1 MKVLSILLVV
11 LLATYAVCQPAQLTY
26 QIGQEFVFGMTS
38 TVDARHADSLTLQPG
53 GGSIAA
59 MNSTV
64 VYQCTDMD
72 SVSYLFVMN
81 MFDTTVGVGQNSLSS
96 TSQDTLFKP
105 DKPTAIGL
113 GDNNALGDDMYFQQL
128 KTGEIVKIWYNT
140 GDSPYFVNVKAG
152 AINAFQTRVVPANQQ
167 TFQYQETDL
176 IGVHNS
182 DFVGVKAGDNSL
194 NIAKSF
200 DQKDF
205 SKFATD
211 PNLQASDLILNVN
224 QGVSVNPQGY
234 IQSTSFK
241 QKVLLVQTPPSS
253 QPKQDKRD
261 NNGFNMLMLS
271 NGNMNIVL
279 QQVQTVSGPHR
290 TAAGHFNPQLAFNFT
305 DLHNNRS
312 YLTDSFHG
320 YAAKAAL
327 FKTQNPRPLDVTAEL
342 AKIFSAEDGAR
353 AFAQITRLIRY
364 VKVHKSEIKLVD
376 EYLSRASVMANQ
388 ILRDRLFYILA
399 ALDGSQQ
406 LIDYGLFSANREIK
420 MHAIVTAA
428 TLQAPSSALAG
439 SLFSVAMASAED
451 SQMKH
456 AALLAYG
463 TVLRKLYSPEAKRG
477 GKALVDM
484 LVATPVTDKQQ
495 MATVLAAIKNAGPSV
510 VAPSLII
517 EKAVRLYRQVPSL
530 RANVRRLLQEYVP
543 QNSETLDMQ
552 LSAIVDGGSDF
563 PFNRSYSRDLLI
575 GGRDVNLD
583 LHGELFVGTNF
594 DCNQQYFNYE
604 GLAEVTGSVTL
615 FTETANVFT
624 AEIIY
629 GADNGVHLADAITLV
644 FLGNTVLD
652 QPLPQVDCFEHTYNL
667 FHAAPVIS
675 ASYVV
680 WISVIPVVFSA
691 NAGVTLNVDWGWSIC
706 DSTLSALIEL
716 IPGAQ
721 FSAQGDVELDLLII
735 KAGIELAAQVNTQI
749 HPQAYIHG
757 SQCEVGFDVERTNN
771 PMDAYF
777 ESFFQ
782 TEDCTLWIFDCHWN
796 DKDAQVW
803 WQWSQPASSSILYNE
818 DWKISL

>member
-1 MKVLSILLVV
+1 
-11 LLATYAVCQPAQLTY
+11 
-26 QIGQEFVFGMTS
+26 
-38 TVDARHADSLTLQPG
+38 
-53 GGSIAA
+53 
-59 MNSTV
+59 
-64 VYQCTDMD
+64 
-72 SVSYLFVMN
+72 
-81 MFDTTVGVGQNSLSS
+81 VGVGQNSLSS
-96 TSQDTLFKP
+96 TSQETLFSP
-105 DKPTAIGL
+105 DQPTAIGL
-113 GDNNALGDDMYFQQL
+113 GDNNALGYDMYFQQL

-140 GDSPYFVNVKAG
+140 ADSPYFVNVKAG

-167 TFQYQETDL
+167 TFKYQESDL

-182 DFVGVKAGDNSL
+182 NFVGIKTGDNSL
-194 NIAKSF
+194 NIVKSF
-200 DQKDF
+200 DQKDIT
-205 SKFATD
+205 KFATD
-211 PNLQASDLILNVN
+211 PNLRASDLILNVN
-224 QGVSVNPQGY
+224 QGVSVNLQGY
-234 IQSTSFK
+234 IQSTTFN
-241 QKVLLVQTPPSS
+241 QKVLLVQTPPSPQS
-253 QPKQDKRD
+253 PKQDKRD

-271 NGNMNIVL
+271 NGKMNIVL
-279 QQVQTVSGPHR
+279 KQIQTVSGPR
-290 TAAGHFNPQLAFNFT
+290 MTAAGHFNPKLAFNFT
-305 DLHNNRS
+305 ALHSNRS
-312 YLTDSFHG
+312 YLSDSFHG

-327 FKTQNPRPLDVTAEL
+327 FKTQNPHPLDVAAEL
-342 AKIFSAEDGAR
+342 AKIFSASPEEDGAR

-364 VKVHKSEIKLVD
+364 LKVHKSEMRLVN
-376 EYLSRASVMANQ
+376 EYLARANVMANQ
-388 ILRDRLFYILA
+388 VLRDRLFYILA

-406 LIDYGLFSANREIK
+406 LIEYGLSSANREIK
-420 MHAIVTAA
+420 MHGIVTAA

-439 SLFSVAMASAED
+439 LLFSVASTDDA
-451 SQMKH
+451 QMKH

-463 TVLRKLYSPEAKRG
+463 TVLRKLRSPEAKRG

-484 LVATPVTDKQQ
+484 LVATPVTDKRQ

-510 VAPSLII
+510 VVPSLIL

-530 RANVRRLLQEYVP
+530 RENVRRLLQEYVP
-543 QNSETLDMQ
+543 QNSEGTLDMQ
-552 LSAIVDGGSDF
+552 LSAIVDAGSDF
-563 PFNRSYSRDLLI
+563 PFNRSFSKDLLI

-594 DCNQQYFNYE
+594 DCNQKYFNYE

-629 GADNGVHLADAITLV
+629 GADNGMHLADAITLV
-644 FLGNTVLD
+644 FLGDTIFD

-667 FHAAPVIS
+667 FRSSPVIS

-691 NAGVTLNVDWGWSIC
+691 NAGVTLTVDWGWSIC
-706 DSTLSALIEL
+706 DTTLSALIEL

-757 SQCEVGFDVERTNN
+757 TQCEVGFDVERTNS

-777 ESFFQ
+777 ESFYQ